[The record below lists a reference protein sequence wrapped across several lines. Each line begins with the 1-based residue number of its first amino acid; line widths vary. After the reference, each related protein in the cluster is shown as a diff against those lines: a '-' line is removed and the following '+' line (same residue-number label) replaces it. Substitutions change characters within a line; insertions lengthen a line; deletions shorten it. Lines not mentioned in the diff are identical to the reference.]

1 MAGHV
6 EESERRLKEI
16 EKLKLA
22 RRGKSQRSVTSK
34 HAKPLPSPPPP
45 LADGADAPDGEPVI
59 GLDRVEEIAGFVQD
73 ILKLPRVDAAGGS
86 LSGAL
91 LTLARDPRQADM
103 AGTHS
108 LFTRYA
114 YVYLD

>member
-22 RRGKSQRSVTSK
+22 RRGTTSSK
-34 HAKPLPSPPPP
+34 HAKPLPPPPPP

-103 AGTHS
+103 AWS
-108 LFTRYA
+108 
-114 YVYLD
+114 V